1 MSKTNDRTGFL
12 SLPTELRLQIASYAL
27 EQLPTDEERL
37 IHLAQPWKTS
47 VYNSVYKSSK
57 NLAIRLVCREFN
69 RDFSRLAIQK
79 TTFVLYGGL
88 GTVID
93 AQPDELLRDV
103 RRLVIPVHRIFHPLP
118 EFLFNRECL
127 HLDELCLYDTLE
139 SIIRHRKTLI
149 YMLRYLKNVKRVS
162 FSADPRS
169 SCSKT
174 QRLAFR
180 RLIGQILKEDHY
192 QRYDSPNAPQPETTW
207 WSWIYSN
214 DSAHEFLTAQE
225 PKPIMAEQD
234 YMLLVKPKIDELME
248 QIELDQSVSQ
258 QSSPRERYTQTLL
271 KKLPPSPHILE
282 LGCGPGIPTL
292 RSLLDQGAHVVA
304 NDISTAH
311 IQMAH
316 RSCPEA
322 KLLIGDMTA
331 LNFAPSTFHGAI
343 GFYTLFHLPRSKL
356 RGMLTKIHTWLKPGG
371 VFAFNLATIDEEEIH
386 GEVLGYGMF
395 WSGYGVGH
403 SRRLVEEVGFEV
415 LLGEVVKAG
424 KGRLEEWDQDLRRRF
439 CGWWWGR

>member
-1 MSKTNDRTGFL
+1 
-12 SLPTELRLQIASYAL
+12 
-27 EQLPTDEERL
+27 
-37 IHLAQPWKTS
+37 
-47 VYNSVYKSSK
+47 
-57 NLAIRLVCREFN
+57 
-69 RDFSRLAIQK
+69 
-79 TTFVLYGGL
+79 
-88 GTVID
+88 
-93 AQPDELLRDV
+93 
-103 RRLVIPVHRIFHPLP
+103 
-118 EFLFNRECL
+118 
-127 HLDELCLYDTLE
+127 
-139 SIIRHRKTLI
+139 
-149 YMLRYLKNVKRVS
+149 
-162 FSADPRS
+162 
-169 SCSKT
+169 
-174 QRLAFR
+174 
-180 RLIGQILKEDHY
+180 
-192 QRYDSPNAPQPETTW
+192 
-207 WSWIYSN
+207 
-214 DSAHEFLTAQE
+214 
-225 PKPIMAEQD
+225 MAEQD

-424 KGRLEEWDQDLRRRF
+424 EGRLEEWDQDLRRRF

>member
-93 AQPDELLRDV
+93 AQPDELLRD
-103 RRLVIPVHRIFHPLP
+103 
-118 EFLFNRECL
+118 
-127 HLDELCLYDTLE
+127 
-139 SIIRHRKTLI
+139 
-149 YMLRYLKNVKRVS
+149 
-162 FSADPRS
+162 
-169 SCSKT
+169 
-174 QRLAFR
+174 
-180 RLIGQILKEDHY
+180 
-192 QRYDSPNAPQPETTW
+192 
-207 WSWIYSN
+207 
-214 DSAHEFLTAQE
+214 
-225 PKPIMAEQD
+225 
-234 YMLLVKPKIDELME
+234 
-248 QIELDQSVSQ
+248 VSQ

-403 SRRLVEEVGFEV
+403 SRRLVEEVG
-415 LLGEVVKAG
+415 
-424 KGRLEEWDQDLRRRF
+424 W
-439 CGWWWGR
+439 